1 MGQRDT
7 ATIAIQSKQQFG
19 ARVPNTDLSHFC
31 DLKKHHE
38 ENKEWQLPS
47 QQQAMEII
55 KKQTL
60 QYNKDIKDS
69 VPTSICLHNARIIS
83 H

>member
-7 ATIAIQSKQQFG
+7 ATIATQSKQQFG

-55 KKQTL
+55 KK
-60 QYNKDIKDS
+60 
-69 VPTSICLHNARIIS
+69 
-83 H
+83 